1 RLRSGPARHQ
11 ISGYVARRGSLA
23 GADRRHARLGP
34 VPFLNADA
42 ARNWIIARNR
52 IYRRCQAV
60 AAAASDCQDAV
71 TDLRAVRGLRAV
83 PIFHSDWPL
92 DSCKIR
98 DCEPRLL
105 LCCRDKAPRCR
116 IPPDLVCN
124 IVARAI
130 YRSERRRTA
139 MESPIRPR
147 FVPDSFHTLSIGL
160 SSAAVVIDKH
170 NLSCVIPPQL
180 GFQCRFRSRL
190 APTVSFALAAQA
202 EPPYWAPPIPAKRSS
217 PSSECLRIPRA

>member
-1 RLRSGPARHQ
+1 PAGLRSGPPTNLWLRCGTRKSGWRRSPARASWSRSVSQ
-11 ISGYVARRGSLA
+11 CRRRSELDYCA
-23 GADRRHARLGP
+23 Q
-34 VPFLNADA
+34 
-42 ARNWIIARNR
+42 RNLSPLPS
-52 IYRRCQAV
+52 RRC
-60 AAAASDCQDAV
+60 SRIRLLRHS
-71 TDLRAVRGLRAV
+71 DLRAVVGLRAV